1 MENSQLN
8 KVKDV
13 NVSKPG
19 AFLHLKK
26 VVPHA
31 KYIGNS
37 AGQLLLEYTPA
48 GFGNFFAEVGIGL
61 TFPMNRERNFIRT
74 P

>member
-31 KYIGNS
+31 YKYIGNS

-61 TFPMNRERNFIRT
+61 TFLMNQERNFQR
-74 P
+74 